1 MVINMF
7 NEREM
12 DNLDKD
18 DIKQVAYYLHVLHD
32 NIEEDDVMG
41 TKFWEACQ
49 ETWANEFAHLDWN
62 EIKNEIEENYI

>member
-1 MVINMF
+1 MF

-41 TKFWEACQ
+41 TKFWETCQ
-49 ETWANEFAHLDWN
+49 ETWANEFSHLDWN

>member
-1 MVINMF
+1 MF

-12 DNLDKD
+12 DNFDKD
-18 DIKQVAYYLHVLHD
+18 DIKQVAYYLHALHD

-49 ETWANEFAHLDWN
+49 ETWQNEFSYLDWN

>member
-1 MVINMF
+1 MF

-12 DNLDKD
+12 DNFDKN
-18 DIKQVAYYLHVLHD
+18 DISQVAYYLYVIHD

-41 TKFWEACQ
+41 RKFWEAC
-49 ETWANEFAHLDWN
+49 EATWENEFSYLDWN

>member
-1 MVINMF
+1 MF

-12 DNLDKD
+12 DNFDKD
-18 DIKQVAYYLHVLHD
+18 DIKQVAYHLHVLHD

-49 ETWANEFAHLDWN
+49 ETWANEFSHLDWN